1 MPNTRGE
8 RGAVLPLTL
17 IIMMVLVGLVTA
29 LLAMGVSE
37 PLIAANLVAGTQAF
51 HLAEAGIERAFGK
64 IATDNNGFNDDL
76 TTGTLFNAV
85 ALGAGA
91 YTVTAANNSDGG
103 GATSDL
109 DDTIILRSTGTGPNG
124 ATRTL
129 EAIVTTRYD
138 FRDAIVTNDDLELT
152 GNGCVQG
159 TLGGVHS
166 NGDLTVSGSVV
177 VDQHATATDKF
188 TLSGNATVK
197 GLHDGDQPKHD
208 IPDLKPGDFAKYA
221 TIVLKSDGKA
231 TDGNGNSISVP
242 KDWKHSGGKWTCCS
256 GDDGT
261 NGIYYI
267 EGDVHVS
274 SSPNEP
280 ENPWRATLIT
290 TGSLDIS
297 GNPSI
302 APATDPST
310 GKPFD
315 IQFLAGTDISMGGS
329 PNECTNCL
337 AGLIYAREQFNMNG
351 NVPIR
356 GAVMALDSGD
366 TSKLVKAGR
375 NKFSG
380 SACVILNGDL
390 RVRGAMG
397 PLRIISWRMLNS

>member
-1 MPNTRGE
+1 
-8 RGAVLPLTL
+8 
-17 IIMMVLVGLVTA
+17 
-29 LLAMGVSE
+29 
-37 PLIAANLVAGTQAF
+37 
-51 HLAEAGIERAFGK
+51 
-64 IATDNNGFNDDL
+64 
-76 TTGTLFNAV
+76 
-85 ALGAGA
+85 
-91 YTVTAANNSDGG
+91 
-103 GATSDL
+103 
-109 DDTIILRSTGTGPNG
+109 
-124 ATRTL
+124 
-129 EAIVTTRYD
+129 TTRYD

-177 VDQHATATDKF
+177 VDQHATATGKYDGPP
-188 TLSGNATVK
+188 GNGEKEGGATVK
-197 GLHDGDQPKHD
+197 GTAGGDKPKHD
-208 IPDLKPGDFAKYA
+208 IPDLQPGDFAKYA